1 MKVLVIGGATIDVIT
16 SIDPENIECI
26 TMSNATNSYLMM
38 EQGKKVEASR
48 IDTQIGGGATN
59 ASVAMS
65 RMGAD
70 VSCVLKLGDD
80 IDAERVL
87 SRLQEEGVQTDF
99 VTKHPTEQT
108 GKSVIVSSHD
118 RNSGVFVNRGA
129 NTKLRLN
136 DLNDK
141 MFEGV
146 DLVYISPLSSQSAD
160 IFPEIVK
167 LAKNAGAFVACN
179 LGIRQIRLRK
189 ERVQEALKSV
199 DLVAI
204 NEAEAAALAEGYVS
218 VLQAKEA
225 TDNSLPELLR
235 DGLGPVD
242 ARTSLSGLAA
252 RVHKT
257 GCQYLVVTNGAEGA
271 YICEGADIHFC
282 PSFPCEVKTTIGA
295 GDAYNT
301 TVAYSLALGLPFEKA
316 LQNASVNAA
325 SVASCIDTQSGLL
338 NAAELEKRLS
348 NAKDFKVLSFP
359 NDDEE
364 LV

>member
-59 ASVAMS
+59 AAVAMS
-65 RMGAD
+65 RMGAE

-80 IDAERVL
+80 IDGERIL
-87 SRLQEEGVQTDF
+87 SRLHDEGVNTDF
-99 VTKHPTEQT
+99 VTKHATEQT
-108 GKSVIVSSHD
+108 GKSVIVSSHS

-129 NTKLRLN
+129 NTKLRKE
-136 DLNDK
+136 DLDAK
-141 MFEGV
+141 MFEDV

-160 IFPEIVK
+160 IFPDIVK
-167 LAKNAGAFVACN
+167 LAKDAGAFVACN

-199 DLVAI
+199 DLLAI

-218 VLQAKEA
+218 VIQSRKTE
-225 TDNSLPELLR
+225 DSSLPELLR
-235 DGLGPVD
+235 DGLGAVD
-242 ARTSLSGLAA
+242 ARTSLSELAA
-252 RVHKT
+252 RVHKI
-257 GCQYLVVTNGAEGA
+257 GCQYLVVTNGAQGA
-271 YICEGADIHFC
+271 YLCADNAIYFC
-282 PSFPCEVKTTIGA
+282 PALPCEVKTTIGA

-301 TVAYSLALGLPFEKA
+301 TVSYSLAMGLPVDRS
-316 LQNASVNAA
+316 LQRAAVNAS

-338 NAAELEKRLS
+338 SQSELDARLS
-348 NAKDFKVLSFP
+348 LAENFKVLSFP
-359 NDDEE
+359 NTDEGIG
-364 LV
+364 